1 MTMNKILLRKTV
13 RDLKKN
19 RAQTIALITVV
30 ALGMLSYVAAAGAFR
45 DLDTS
50 YQHTYDQTH
59 FADVTFAVAGAPE
72 SVLEEVTRLGG
83 VAAATGRLVID
94 AGYQLPGGEPIRA
107 RLIGLPPDQHP
118 EVNDVLVL
126 DGRYFDRG
134 ETEVVLLESHFADY
148 YGIEPGDKVT
158 PIINGTVTP
167 LEVAGTV
174 ASPEYLVV
182 SASRQ
187 NILPSAR
194 SFAVLFLPI
203 SALQA
208 SFAMESTVN
217 DIAVLFNEGAGQETV
232 IAAIEAILS
241 PYQLESTLL
250 QADQPSNAALRLDL
264 EGFREVALIMPII
277 LLLVAA
283 ASIYIMLGRTVLAQ
297 QQQIGLMKALG
308 YNNRT
313 VLVHYLAYA
322 LVIGLIG
329 TVVGLLLGLLLSRQ
343 ITLVYAQ
350 ELGIPQV
357 ESRVYADLALSGAIL
372 SLLFAAAAG
381 LGPARSATKRTPAEA
396 MYMDPSTA
404 QMAGRRS
411 FLERWFRLPLPWR
424 LPLRNVF
431 RARRRTISNVIGIV
445 FAFILILMTFSWV
458 DSMQYMLAQTFEE
471 LARWDVSAQ
480 FNSPQSEALL
490 TDIAAWDGVKAVEPA
505 IVLPATVRA
514 NGQQKDIVLTAF
526 APEQQMQL
534 LKLTGEIDQAGALG
548 RGKIILTP
556 LLASDLE
563 LAAGDE
569 VMVNTALGE
578 RIFTLS
584 ANSDEM
590 AGEVAYIALAEIQD
604 LAPAPIFNFVYV
616 QADPNLA
623 RQVKQELYQLPGVGM
638 AQLRSDVRSDIEQ
651 LVGLFL
657 AFTGI
662 MVFLALAM
670 AFALLFNTMTVS
682 VLERQR
688 ELATMRAIGAGR
700 HRLVGQLALESLIT
714 WLLALIPGMVL
725 GYLLAVQVGKVFSS
739 ELFNFTIVILPRTYI
754 ITALGILLTMLVA
767 SWPAFRRISRMNLA
781 EATKI
786 LT

>member
-1 MTMNKILLRKTV
+1 MNKILLRKTV

-72 SVLEEVTRLGG
+72 SVLEEITRVGG
-83 VAAATGRLVID
+83 VAAVTGRLVID

-118 EVNDVLVL
+118 EVNDVLLL
-126 DGRYFDRG
+126 DGRYFDSG
-134 ETEVVLLESHFADY
+134 EEEVVLLESHFADY
-148 YGIEPGDKVT
+148 YDIKPGDKVT
-158 PIINGTVTP
+158 PIINGTVTL

-203 SALQA
+203 SALQT
-208 SFAMESTVN
+208 SFGMEGTVN
-217 DIAVLFNEGAGQETV
+217 DIAVLFDEGAGQETA
-232 IAAIEAILS
+232 ITAIESILS

-264 EGFREVALIMPII
+264 DGFREVALLMPII

-308 YNNRT
+308 YHNRT

-350 ELGIPQV
+350 ELGIPLV
-357 ESRVYADLALSGAIL
+357 ESRVYADLALSGASL

-381 LGPARSATKRTPAEA
+381 LGPARGATRRTPAEA
-396 MYMDPSTA
+396 MYVDPSTA
-404 QMAGRRS
+404 QMTGRHS
-411 FLERWFRLPLPWR
+411 FVERWLPLPLPWR

-471 LARWDVSAQ
+471 IARWDVSAQ
-480 FNSPQSEALL
+480 FNSPQSETLL
-490 TDIAAWDGVKAVEPA
+490 ADITAWDGVNAVEPA

-526 APEQQMQL
+526 APEQQMHIL
-534 LKLTGEIDQAGALG
+534 NLTEEIDQTAALG
-548 RGKIILTP
+548 KGKIILTP
-556 LLASDLE
+556 ALTNDLE
-563 LAAGDE
+563 LATGDE

-578 RIFTLS
+578 STFTLS

-590 AGEVAYIALAEIQD
+590 AGEVAYIDLAEIQD
-604 LAPAPIFNFVYV
+604 LVPAPIFNFVYV
-616 QADPNLA
+616 QADPSLA

-638 AQLRSDVRSDIEQ
+638 AQLRSDARSDIEQ

-657 AFTGI
+657 AFAGI
-662 MVFLALAM
+662 MVILALAM

-700 HRLVGQLALESLIT
+700 RRLVGQLALESLIT

-739 ELFNFTIVILPRTYI
+739 ELFNFTIVILPRTYA
-754 ITALGILLTMLVA
+754 ITALGILLTMLLA
-767 SWPAFRRISRMNLA
+767 SWPAFRRISRLNLA